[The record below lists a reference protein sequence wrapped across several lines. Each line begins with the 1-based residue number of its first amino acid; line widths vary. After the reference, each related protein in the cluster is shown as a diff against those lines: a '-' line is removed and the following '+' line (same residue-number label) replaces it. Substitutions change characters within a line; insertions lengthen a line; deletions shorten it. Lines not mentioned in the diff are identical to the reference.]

1 MNKDVAVVL
10 RSFTKIQELKLAM
23 NLIYDKNRSPSSEEY
38 RKGILTRISNDTH
51 TARRRVEGVRN
62 QMNVAWNTPE
72 AVMMRN
78 LRTRLADLNR
88 TSSKYNQNCSMFF
101 NQIISNLLSSFCSV
115 GFPLSS
121 HTRAFLGFE
130 HVCFKIYGSPSQ
142 HDEWYYLRELSCF
155 LN

>member
-1 MNKDVAVVL
+1 
-10 RSFTKIQELKLAM
+10 M

-38 RKGILTRISNDTH
+38 RKGILTCISNDTH

-88 TSSKYNQNCSMFF
+88 TSSK
-101 NQIISNLLSSFCSV
+101 
-115 GFPLSS
+115 
-121 HTRAFLGFE
+121 
-130 HVCFKIYGSPSQ
+130 
-142 HDEWYYLRELSCF
+142 
-155 LN
+155 

>member
-1 MNKDVAVVL
+1 MQIFIETGEIPAHPEATALFQDAITLYDTHFLVINVSETFFNRNVNKDVAVVL

-38 RKGILTRISNDTH
+38 RKGILTCISNDTH

-88 TSSKYNQNCSMFF
+88 TSSK
-101 NQIISNLLSSFCSV
+101 
-115 GFPLSS
+115 
-121 HTRAFLGFE
+121 
-130 HVCFKIYGSPSQ
+130 
-142 HDEWYYLRELSCF
+142 
-155 LN
+155 